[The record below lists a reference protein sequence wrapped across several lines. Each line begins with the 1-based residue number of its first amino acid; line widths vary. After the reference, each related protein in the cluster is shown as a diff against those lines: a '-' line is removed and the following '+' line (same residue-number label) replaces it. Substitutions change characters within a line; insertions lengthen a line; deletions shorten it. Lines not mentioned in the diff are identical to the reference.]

1 MPKKTSE
8 EPYPRQLALSMT
20 PAIWRALRSLERL
33 TDIGPATNAK
43 RALHEFLLRES
54 RQYRSEILGEE
65 GPETRWILNDAPE
78 RRDTF
83 DEAH

>member
-8 EPYPRQLALSMT
+8 DLYPRQLALSMT
-20 PAIWRALRSLERL
+20 PASWRALRSLERL

-54 RQYRSEILGEE
+54 RQYRAEILGEDSQE
-65 GPETRWILNDAPE
+65 SRWILNDEPE
-78 RRDTF
+78 NSKKLN
-83 DEAH
+83 EHH